1 MKRWGMW
8 GWLALLLVA
17 GAAMAAVVL
26 KDSTGRTVRLA
37 APARRIVTLAPHL
50 AELVSDAGAAARLVG
65 VSSYTDY
72 PPALRRLP
80 VVNSSAAIDM
90 EQLLRLQPDLV
101 IAWASGSAAYH
112 LDRLQAAGI
121 PVLMTEVHQLP
132 DIGRLLRQIGAAAGT
147 TPVANAAAAQ
157 YDRQLQLL
165 TQRHAGRRP
174 LRVFLEI
181 AHQPL
186 MTLGGPQIVTDAIRL
201 CGGRSIFAG
210 LRAPAPVVSMENVIA
225 ADPQVIF
232 TTVPGGTQA
241 WQAYPTL
248 TAVRRHQV
256 YALDGR
262 VLFRATPRM
271 LGAVQDM
278 CEKMEAARRQAAAQ
292 H

>member
-1 MKRWGMW
+1 MKRWGIW
-8 GWLALLLVA
+8 GWLALLLVTS
-17 GAAMAAVVL
+17 AAMAAIVL
-26 KDSTGRTVRLA
+26 KDSAGRTVRLA

-50 AELVSDAGAAARLVG
+50 AELVYDAGAAARLVG

-90 EQLLRLQPDLV
+90 ERLLRLHPDLV

-112 LDRLQAAGI
+112 LDQIQGAGI
-121 PVLMTEVHQLP
+121 PVLMTEAHHLP
-132 DIGRLLRQIGAAAGT
+132 DISRLLRQIGVAAGT
-147 TPVANAAAAQ
+147 APVANAAAAQ

-165 TQRHAGRRP
+165 AQHYAGRRP

-181 AHQPL
+181 SHQPL
-186 MTLGGPQIVTDAIRL
+186 MTLGGPQVVTDAIRL

-210 LRAPAPVVSMENVIA
+210 LSALAPVVSMENVIA

-232 TTVPGGTQA
+232 TTAPGGAQA

-248 TAVRRHQV
+248 AAVRQHHV
-256 YALDGR
+256 YALDGQ

-271 LGAVQDM
+271 LGAVREM
-278 CEKMEAARRQAAAQ
+278 CEKMEAARQQVAARY
-292 H
+292 

>member
-1 MKRWGMW
+1 MKRWRIGL
-8 GWLALLLVA
+8 WLALLLA
-17 GAAMAAVVL
+17 TGAAMAAIVL
-26 KDSTGRTVRLA
+26 QDSTGRTVRLA

-50 AELVSDAGAAARLVG
+50 AELVSDAGAAGRLVG

-90 EQLLRLQPDLV
+90 EQLLRLHPDLV

-112 LDRLQAAGI
+112 LDQLQAAGI
-121 PVLMTEVHQLP
+121 PVLRTEAHHLP

-147 TPVANAAAAQ
+147 APAANVAAAQ
-157 YDRQLQLL
+157 YDRQLQFL
-165 TQRHAGRRP
+165 TQRYGGRRP

-181 AHQPL
+181 SHQPL
-186 MTLGGPQIVTDAIRL
+186 MTLGGPQIVTDALHL

-210 LRAPAPVVSMENVIA
+210 LRTMAPVVSLENVIA

-232 TTVPGGTQA
+232 TTVPGGVQA
-241 WQAYPTL
+241 WQAYPYL
-248 TAVRRHQV
+248 TAVRHHQV
-256 YALDGR
+256 YAVDGQ

-271 LGAVQDM
+271 LGAVRDL
-278 CEKMEAARRQAAAQ
+278 CEKMEVARRQAAGR